1 MSQSN
6 YMLAQ
11 LQAMTQED
19 FIRFFPQKSAKWVRR
34 GYKVDANK
42 LMKAIILATA
52 KLDWSASDNR
62 GVREV
67 WYNPVKP
74 LLLRAI
80 GSRAETIQTMGSFEN
95 VLSSM
100 VKKGILTYAD
110 LGVYDFR
117 TLRETYEAVEKAKCW
132 SNILLFVEKDSAY
145 VHLKPLQ
152 NLFNINM
159 ISGHGWSNTAGI
171 EAILKELTQ
180 KGVTDVVVFTLTDY
194 DPFGF
199 AIDQEFVDKCE
210 TLDLYV
216 TEHHRIGINVEHT
229 TPENLAV
236 QRYPIKHSKKLSVNG
251 ISFDSDRW
259 LAEHGIDRQY
269 GLEIEAVS
277 GQLGGHQFLREIVAK
292 ELLKYL
298 VETDRVEEITGDVW
312 ENAPFKTLGN
322 LIYGIDGTYLERQ
335 TIEQIVDHIE
345 NGPQRPHQYLTEEEY
360 LTYEAY
366 EKQWNEIHSDME
378 DETDEVTEEIDD
390 LTAQLEDLESEKSTL
405 EHPYRQ
411 KMDELKTY
419 YLLSRRVLISCLWR
433 YYQKNKEKWP
443 RNHYALGYPEGCLV
457 TAIQEQKDLAEFIK
471 QVDDSKII
479 SDISTVLKDAMSN
492 GEIQQLIS
500 EVLNGGSA
508 DE

>member
-1 MSQSN
+1 MSQPN
-6 YMLAQ
+6 YSLTQ
-11 LQAMTQED
+11 LQAMTRED
-19 FIRFFPQKSAKWVRR
+19 FIQFFPQKRRKWVAR
-34 GYKVDANK
+34 GYKVDASK
-42 LMKAIILATA
+42 LMKAVILATA

-80 GSRAETIQTMGSFEN
+80 GLRAETVQTMGSFEN
-95 VLSSM
+95 TLSSM
-100 VKKGILTYAD
+100 VKKGILAYAD

-117 TLRETYEAVEKAKCW
+117 TLRETYEGIEKAKCW

-145 VHLKPLQ
+145 IHLKPLQ

-180 KGVTDVVVFTLTDY
+180 KGVTDVVAFTLTDY

-210 TLDLYV
+210 TLGLYV

-236 QRYPIKHSKKLSVNG
+236 QRYPIKPGKKLSVNG

-259 LAEHGIDRQY
+259 LAEYGIEREY

-277 GQLGGHQFLREIVAK
+277 GQPGGHQFLREVVAK

-298 VETDRVEEITGDVW
+298 RETDRVEEITWKAWKHAPVKAIQSLLYSIDDSW
-312 ENAPFKTLGN
+312 IDEKEIFDLPEKLPENYLG
-322 LIYGIDGTYLERQ
+322 Y
-335 TIEQIVDHIE
+335 
-345 NGPQRPHQYLTEEEY
+345 EEY
-360 LTYEAY
+360 SNQYY
-366 EKQWNEIHSDME
+366 PIRNEME
-378 DETDEVTEEIDD
+378 SKTDEIRMEIDD
-390 LTAQLEDLESEKSTL
+390 LQEQISGLEDEKEEIEL
-405 EHPYRQ
+405 PY
-411 KMDELKTY
+411 KNKLDILAHN
-419 YLLSRRVLISCLWR
+419 YLLSRNVLATCLWR
-433 YYQKNKEKWP
+433 YYCDNEKLWL
-443 RNHYALGYPEGCLV
+443 RENYTLGFPKGCLLKG
-457 TAIQEQKDLAEFIK
+457 IEEKQDLGNFIK
-471 QVDDSKII
+471 QLDTRKIV
-479 SDISTVLKDAMSN
+479 SDMQSGLKDALNN

-500 EVLNGGSA
+500 NVLNGGS
-508 DE
+508 